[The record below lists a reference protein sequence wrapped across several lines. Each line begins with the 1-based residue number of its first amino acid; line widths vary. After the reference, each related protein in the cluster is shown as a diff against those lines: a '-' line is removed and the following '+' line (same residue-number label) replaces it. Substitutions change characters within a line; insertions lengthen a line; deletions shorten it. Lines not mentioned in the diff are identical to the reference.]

1 MKFEE
6 RDQTNKE
13 ETMAQ
18 PRTIDDFKTNDLLEA
33 VDDLDTIRDILAD
46 GLNSEPPQLRID
58 LMKLHKLAMRVC
70 KEGEDDSSELVE
82 VAIDV
87 EDQFEEI
94 RDAVDHIIAVLREI
108 TEADTDEDETHDE
121 EDVLDADS

>member
-46 GLNSEPPQLRID
+46 GPNLEPPQLRID

-82 VAIDV
+82 LAIDI
-87 EDQFEEI
+87 EDQFAEI
-94 RDAVDHIIAVLREI
+94 RDASDHIIEVLREI
-108 TEADTDEDETHDE
+108 TEAETDEDETHDE
-121 EDVLDADS
+121 EHVLDADS